1 MWIIVLVLLII
12 LYMMIYG
19 VIPTIIYRIR
29 NKKDQK
35 LRECAKSKDLYLT
48 FDDGVDKKYTM
59 EVLKVLKEFEISAT
73 FFVVASFAA
82 ENPKI
87 VARMK
92 EDGHLIGFHS
102 LNHENEILQMPL
114 KVKKDFIKGI
124 DILKKLGVKV
134 KYFRPPWGHFSLAGI
149 KEIKKFNLKIVL
161 WDVIVQDWEADTDAE
176 TIAKKLLDKTTKG
189 NIICLHDGR
198 GKNEAPKRTIE
209 ALKIVLPIWKS
220 QGYIFKTVE
229 ELSDESWKNVGNN

>member
-19 VIPTIIYRIR
+19 VIPTIIYRKR
-29 NKKDQK
+29 NKENKK
-35 LRECAKSKDLYLT
+35 LRECCKGKNLYLT
-48 FDDGVDKKYTM
+48 FDDGVDKKYTIEM
-59 EVLKVLKEFEISAT
+59 LKLLKEFEISAT

-82 ENPKI
+82 KNPDI
-87 VARMK
+87 VGKMK

-114 KVKKDFIKGI
+114 RVKKDFTKGI

-149 KEIKKFNLKIVL
+149 TQMKKMKLNVVL
-161 WDVIVQDWEADTDAE
+161 WDVIVQDWKADTDAE
-176 TIAKKLLDKTTKG
+176 TIAKKLLDKTLKG
-189 NIICLHDGR
+189 HIICLHDGR

-209 ALKIVLPIWKS
+209 ALRIVLPIWQS
-220 QGYIFKTVE
+220 QGYTFKTVE
-229 ELSDESWKNVGNN
+229 ELYE